1 MATTASSILGAGCSN
16 GTENRCSLT
25 RLTWDPRPRTK
36 RPPDSSAR
44 SRAAMAVMAGLRG
57 KASATAVPTVTRS
70 VACATSVAWTK
81 ADLAVSA
88 TQTLS

>member
-44 SRAAMAVMAGLRG
+44 SLAAIAVIVGLRG
-57 KASATAVPTVTRS
+57 KARAMSVPTFALV
-70 VACATSVAWTK
+70 VAAHTTA
-81 ADLAVSA
+81 A
-88 TQTLS
+88 